1 MNYNDVMK
9 LLGGPLDPMLPP
21 PDLQRAERARQV
33 LDSPEWVEFAAE
45 VRKRAR
51 EAQESY
57 GRVTD
62 QLAKGFHTPDQFHW
76 IQLRAKE
83 FEGRI
88 RALGEVLA
96 YFPSLASPRTAP
108 TGA

>member
-21 PDLQRAERARQV
+21 PDLQRAERARQT
-33 LDSPEWVEFAAE
+33 LGSPEWKAFSGEIERWV
-45 VRKRAR
+45 V

-57 GRVTD
+57 TRLKD
-62 QLAKGFHTPDQFHW
+62 QMAKGFHTPDQFHW

-83 FEGRI
+83 LEGQV
-88 RALGEVLA
+88 RALEGVLR
-96 YFPSLASPRTAP
+96 YLPSLASP
-108 TGA
+108 GATPAD